1 MILTLAIE
9 LVIVITISI
18 IWVGLID
25 NEKNNK

>member
-1 MILTLAIE
+1 MILILAIE